1 MATALY
7 GPDGFFVSGPGPAAH
22 FRTSVHASPAF
33 ASCLAR
39 LIAALDLELGQPARF
54 DVVDVGAGRGE
65 LLRSLSVAVGV
76 SGEPTRSGRSG
87 LIPPRAGS
95 PETLTTTA
103 AARPS
108 PSGPASAG
116 SSPAAPVPLAQRV
129 RLVAVEKAPRPDDLP
144 PEIEWVDE
152 IPDGVTGLLVA
163 TEWLDNIP
171 LDLAVHAPEGWRYLL
186 VNPTTGEESTGDR
199 VTPEDTTW
207 LNQWWPSPSPALAA
221 SLIKKFASDSGPT
234 SDANFLINGVAGRAE
249 IGRSRDEAWAGAVG
263 HLDRGLALGVD
274 YGHLRSGRPVGGT
287 LTGYRGGRQVS
298 PVPDGSC
305 DVTAHVAMDSV
316 ASAGERVARCAYT
329 LVSQREGLRALGAD
343 GGRPPLSL
351 ASRDPAGYL
360 RALAAASAV
369 AELTDPAGLGGHW
382 WLLQP
387 VGVALD
393 PLMAR

>member
-22 FRTSVHASPAF
+22 FRTSVHASPVF
-33 ASCLAR
+33 TSCLAR

-76 SGEPTRSGRSG
+76 SGEP
-87 LIPPRAGS
+87 
-95 PETLTTTA
+95 A
-103 AARPS
+103 AV
-108 PSGPASAG
+108 G
-116 SSPAAPVPLAQRV
+116 SSPAAPGSLAERV
-129 RLVAVEKAPRPDDLP
+129 RLVAVEKAPRPEDLP
-144 PEIEWVDE
+144 PQIEWVDE
-152 IPDGVTGLLVA
+152 IPEGVTGLLVA
-163 TEWLDNIP
+163 TEWLDNVP
-171 LDLAVHAPEGWRYLL
+171 LDLAAHTPEGWRYLL
-186 VNPTTGEESTGDR
+186 VNPATGEESTGDP
-199 VTPEDTTW
+199 VSAEDTAW
-207 LNQWWPSPSPALAA
+207 LNQWWPTAA
-221 SLIKKFASDSGPT
+221 ST
-234 SDANFLINGVAGRAE
+234 GRGE
-249 IGRSRDEAWAGAVG
+249 IGRSRDEAWAEAIKNI
-263 HLDRGLALGVD
+263 DRGLALAVD
-274 YGHLRSGRPVGGT
+274 YGHLRDGRPVGGT
-287 LTGYRGGRQVS
+287 LTGYRGGRQVA

-393 PLMAR
+393 ALMAR